1 LSNVSLIERLGLYWR
16 LVRLHKPI
24 GTLLLLWP
32 TLWAVFVASG
42 GQPEAYTVFAFCA
55 GTLLMRSAGCAI
67 NDFADRDFDRHVK
80 RTRYRPLTAGLIQPW
95 EAVAVFVVLSLLA
108 FALVWQLDARTIAL
122 SVIAIGLMVSYPLF
136 KRFFPAPQAYLGI
149 AFGWGVPMAYMA
161 TQGTIPLEGWLLF
174 VAAAVWALIYDTF
187 YAMVDR
193 PDDLKLGLKSTA
205 ILFGKADLAIIALC
219 QFAMLALL
227 VGIGLR
233 RGLGAVYFIGLIGAA
248 ALFARQLWTS
258 RQREPGACFR
268 AFLNNNYVGL
278 VIFIGIA
285 IATVQ
290 H

>member
-1 LSNVSLIERLGLYWR
+1 MTGLRRRLREYVLLTR
-16 LVRLHKPI
+16 LDRPI
-24 GTLLLLWP
+24 GILLLLWP
-32 TLWAVFVASG
+32 VLWALWLASDG
-42 GQPEAYTVFAFCA
+42 LPEPKLLLIFLLGTVL
-55 GTLLMRSAGCAI
+55 TRSAGCI
-67 NDFADRDFDRHVK
+67 VNDLADRDFDPHVS
-80 RTRYRPLTAGLIQPW
+80 RTHARPLAARRISPY
-95 EAVAVFVVLSLLA
+95 EAVVVFVVLSLLA

>member
-1 LSNVSLIERLGLYWR
+1 MTGLRRRLREYVLLTR
-16 LVRLHKPI
+16 LDRPI
-24 GTLLLLWP
+24 GILLLLWP
-32 TLWAVFVASG
+32 VLWALWLASDG
-42 GQPEAYTVFAFCA
+42 LPEPKLLLIFLLGTVL
-55 GTLLMRSAGCAI
+55 TRSAGCI
-67 NDFADRDFDRHVK
+67 VNDLADRDFDPHVS
-80 RTRYRPLTAGLIQPW
+80 RTHARPLAARRISPY
-95 EAVAVFVVLSLLA
+95 EAVVVFVVLSLLA

-149 AFGWGVPMAYMA
+149 AFGWGVPMSYMA

>member
-1 LSNVSLIERLGLYWR
+1 MTGLRRRLREYVLLTR
-16 LVRLHKPI
+16 LDRPI
-24 GTLLLLWP
+24 GILLLLWP
-32 TLWAVFVASG
+32 VLWALWLASDG
-42 GQPEAYTVFAFCA
+42 LPEPKLLLIFLLGTVL
-55 GTLLMRSAGCAI
+55 TRSAGCI
-67 NDFADRDFDRHVK
+67 VNDLADRDFDPHVS
-80 RTRYRPLTAGLIQPW
+80 RTHARPLAARRISPY

-193 PDDLKLGLKSTA
+193 PDDLKLVLKSTA

-258 RQREPGACFR
+258 RQREPGACFK

>member
-1 LSNVSLIERLGLYWR
+1 MTGLRRRLREYVLLTR
-16 LVRLHKPI
+16 LDRPI
-24 GTLLLLWP
+24 GILLLLWP
-32 TLWAVFVASG
+32 VLWALWLASDG
-42 GQPEAYTVFAFCA
+42 LPEPKLLLIFLLGTVL
-55 GTLLMRSAGCAI
+55 TRSAGCI
-67 NDFADRDFDRHVK
+67 VNDLADRDFDPHVS
-80 RTRYRPLTAGLIQPW
+80 RTHARPLAARRISPY
-95 EAVAVFVVLSLLA
+95 EAVVVFVVLSLLA

-227 VGIGLR
+227 GSIGLR

>member
-1 LSNVSLIERLGLYWR
+1 MTGLRRRLREYVLLTR
-16 LVRLHKPI
+16 LDRPI
-24 GTLLLLWP
+24 GILLLLWP
-32 TLWAVFVASG
+32 VLWALWLASDG
-42 GQPEAYTVFAFCA
+42 LPEPKLLLIFLLGTVL
-55 GTLLMRSAGCAI
+55 TRSAGCI
-67 NDFADRDFDRHVK
+67 VNDLADRDFDPHVS
-80 RTRYRPLTAGLIQPW
+80 RTHARPLAARRISPY

-227 VGIGLR
+227 VSIGLR

>member
-1 LSNVSLIERLGLYWR
+1 MTGLRRRLREYVLLTR
-16 LVRLHKPI
+16 LDRPI
-24 GTLLLLWP
+24 GILLLLWP
-32 TLWAVFVASG
+32 VLWALWLASDG
-42 GQPEAYTVFAFCA
+42 LPEPKLLLIFLLGTVL
-55 GTLLMRSAGCAI
+55 TRSAGCI
-67 NDFADRDFDRHVK
+67 VNDLADRDFDPHVS
-80 RTRYRPLTAGLIQPW
+80 RTHARPLAARRISPY
-95 EAVAVFVVLSLLA
+95 EAVVVFVVLSLLA

-205 ILFGKADLAIIALC
+205 ILFGKADLVIVALC
-219 QFAMLALL
+219 QLAMLAVL
-227 VGIGLR
+227 VFVGVR
-233 RGLGAVYFIGLIGAA
+233 RGLDAYYFIGLASAA
-248 ALFARQLWTS
+248 ALFARQLWSS
-258 RQREPGACFR
+258 RQREPGACFK
-268 AFLNNNYVGL
+268 AFLNNNYVGFA
-278 VIFIGIA
+278 IFAGIA

-290 H
+290 R

>member
-1 LSNVSLIERLGLYWR
+1 MTGLRRRLREYVLLTR
-16 LVRLHKPI
+16 LDRPI
-24 GTLLLLWP
+24 GILLLLWP
-32 TLWAVFVASG
+32 VLWALWLASDG
-42 GQPEAYTVFAFCA
+42 LPEPKLLLIFLLGTVL
-55 GTLLMRSAGCAI
+55 TRSAGCI
-67 NDFADRDFDRHVK
+67 VNDLADRDFDPHVS
-80 RTRYRPLTAGLIQPW
+80 RTHARPLAARRISPY
-95 EAVAVFVVLSLLA
+95 EAVVVFVVLSLLA

-227 VGIGLR
+227 VSIGLR

>member
-1 LSNVSLIERLGLYWR
+1 VLG
-16 LVRLHKPI
+16 
-24 GTLLLLWP
+24 
-32 TLWAVFVASG
+32 
-42 GQPEAYTVFAFCA
+42 TVL
-55 GTLLMRSAGCAI
+55 TRSAGCI
-67 NDFADRDFDRHVK
+67 VNDLADRDFDPHVS
-80 RTRYRPLTAGLIQPW
+80 RTHARPLAARRVSPH
-95 EAVAVFVVLSLLA
+95 EAVALFVVLSLLA

-122 SVIAIGLMVSYPLF
+122 SVIAIGLMLSYPLF

-174 VAAAVWALIYDTF
+174 VAAVVWAVIYDTF

-219 QFAMLALL
+219 QLAMLAVL
-227 VGIGLR
+227 VFVGVR
-233 RGLGAVYFIGLIGAA
+233 RGLDAYYFIGLASAA
-248 ALFARQLWTS
+248 ALFARQLWSS
-258 RQREPGACFR
+258 RQREPGACFK

-278 VIFIGIA
+278 AIFAGIA

-290 H
+290 R

>member
-1 LSNVSLIERLGLYWR
+1 MTGLRRRLREYVLLTR
-16 LVRLHKPI
+16 LDRPI
-24 GTLLLLWP
+24 GILLLLWP
-32 TLWAVFVASG
+32 VLWALWLASDG
-42 GQPEAYTVFAFCA
+42 LPEPKLLLIFLLGTVL
-55 GTLLMRSAGCAI
+55 TRSAGCI
-67 NDFADRDFDRHVK
+67 VNDLADRDFDPHVS
-80 RTRYRPLTAGLIQPW
+80 RTHARPLAARRITPY
-95 EAVAVFVVLSLLA
+95 EAVVVFVVLSLLA